1 MFTLA
6 VEIFIYSKGFWV
18 ASANVRIKYA
28 HFAICV
34 VGNSHAAEWINI
46 LAIVRFWC
54 LSLTYTF
61 YVNNVFRT
69 VMYWLLYASTVL
81 IKRFNKKFFCSE
93 PPVCLSFHHLCLDLI
108 LYCIHV
114 NKVISTITRSN
125 KTNFSHNKKKTI
137 KIKKHIV
144 NIPTD
149 LKKRN

>member
-18 ASANVRIKYA
+18 ALANVQIKYA
-28 HFAICV
+28 HLAICV
-34 VGNSHAAEWINI
+34 FGNSHAAEWINI

-81 IKRFNKKFFCSE
+81 IKRDLITNSSVLNHQYE
-93 PPVCLSFHHLCLDLI
+93 LLSFHHLCLDLI
-108 LYCIHV
+108 LYCRHV

-137 KIKKHIV
+137 KKNTLRIFQQI
-144 NIPTD
+144 
-149 LKKRN
+149 